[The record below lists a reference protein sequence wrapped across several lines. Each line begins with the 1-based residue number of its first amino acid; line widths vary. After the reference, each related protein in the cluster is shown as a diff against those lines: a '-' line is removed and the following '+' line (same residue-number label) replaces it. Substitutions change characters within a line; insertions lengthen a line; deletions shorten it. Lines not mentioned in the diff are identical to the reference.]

1 MDTDN
6 LEPQVVPIP
15 EFIQGVIESARNQ
28 PAADMDLLKIL
39 EKHIL
44 TESPANGA
52 VQVAAKEIQA
62 LAERRAQAS
71 TENEAQKNAGP
82 DKD

>member
-6 LEPQVVPIP
+6 SEPHVIPIP

-28 PAADMDLLKIL
+28 PDADMALLKIL

-44 TESPANGA
+44 TDLPANGA
-52 VQVAAKEIQA
+52 VQAAVKEIQA
-62 LAERRAQAS
+62 LAENRAQPS
-71 TENEAQKNAGP
+71 TENEAQKNAGS
-82 DKD
+82 D